1 MKCKKIITIII
12 ATLLILLPMMTTP
25 TQAMVSKVYNLKADI
40 TGRGINFTWDKVTG
54 ADGYNL
60 YINTESKGYEFIGS
74 VSGTKASVVG
84 FEENK
89 TYKAKIC
96 AYELDKNGNKVE
108 GTASKEVTVNYENTL
123 EKTLSKIQNLNIKQ
137 EGKYIR
143 LNWNEISNATGYY
156 IYVNLPGFGY
166 MSIGRV
172 TSNSVFIN
180 GGKVGE
186 TYDFKVCAYKQTKNG
201 IEYGETSNSACIT
214 FKNEEESNYKIAQV
228 TGVKV
233 TNVTENLVKI
243 MWNSAKNATNYDAYL
258 AKENGAFKYISNTKN
273 TYITISGLESDTS
286 YKIIVVSKDNNQNY
300 GINSQVV
307 KFTTNKDYKY
317 ETPNQVKNLTVKVV
331 DKTSAELEWTKVSK
345 ADGYDIYVAE
355 GNGNFKY
362 KKSTSDVNY
371 TLNNLEYNTTYSVK
385 VCAYRNF
392 SGRELIGEF
401 STVKTFTT
409 GKDTIDN
416 IRGFNVEVINRN
428 EAYVSWWLDNT
439 VDGYE
444 VWVAEDGGSFKKE
457 LETEESNC
465 ILYEL
470 EYLTDYD
477 VKVRA
482 FKYKNGRKEYGNY
495 TSIKSF
501 TTKRYDKYEDSP
513 NVDKVTNVKYQVVGD
528 TVYLNWNKV
537 SGATGYEISFTVPGL
552 GGATIIKTNTNSRTI
567 SGLTEKE
574 YKYTA
579 RIRAYKIVNGI
590 YQYGNYSEVVK
601 FAGK

>member
-54 ADGYNL
+54 VDGYNL
-60 YINTESKGYEFIGS
+60 YINTENNGYEFIGS

-84 FEENK
+84 FETNK

-108 GTASKEVTVNYENTL
+108 GTASKEVIVNYANTL
-123 EKTLSKIQNLNIKQ
+123 EKTLSKVQNINIKQ

-143 LNWNEISNATGYY
+143 LNWNQVSNATGYY

-166 MSIGRV
+166 MNIGHV

-180 GGKVGE
+180 GGRVGE

-201 IEYGETSNSACIT
+201 LEYGETSNSVCIT

-243 MWNSAKNATNYDAYL
+243 MWNSAKNATNYDVYL

-273 TYITISGLESDTS
+273 TYITISELKSDTS

-331 DKTSAELEWTKVSK
+331 DKTSAELKWTKVSK

-355 GNGNFKY
+355 GNGNFRY

-371 TLNNLEYNTTYSVK
+371 TLKNLEYNTTYSVK

-392 SGRELIGEF
+392 SGRELVGEF

-409 GKDTIDN
+409 GKDTVDN

-444 VWVAEDGGSFKKE
+444 VWVAEDGYSFKKE
-457 LETEESNC
+457 LETEECNC

-482 FKYKNGRKEYGNY
+482 FKYKNGRKEYGNF
-495 TSIKSF
+495 TSTKSF
-501 TTKRYDKYEDSP
+501 TTKKYNKYENSP
-513 NVDKVTNVKYQVVGD
+513 NVSKVTNVKYQVVGD

-537 SGATGYEISFTVPGL
+537 SGVAGYEISLTMPGL
-552 GGATIIKTNTNSRTI
+552 GGATIMKTNTNSRII

-574 YKYTA
+574 DKYTV